1 MLTKIK
7 RSYRKNSSIYFSYA
21 MAIVMY
27 IVVSILKPEFAT
39 IGQIRLLTAQ
49 AAILGILAVGQTF
62 AILLCGID
70 LSIQWTLNG
79 AAVLFVMMCKSNG
92 IEGGWA
98 EIGVMAICCL
108 LGAAVGMFKGFGIAY
123 LNISPLI
130 MTYGVNVIIQG
141 ITVGLTHNS
150 FAGGYTPADLQKFV
164 MASPLGLPNIV
175 WVWLVVAVIITLLL
189 WKTPFGR
196 KVYAIGNNES
206 VAHYSGIDTRMTKMI
221 AYGISGLF
229 AAFGGILYAGKITN
243 AYLGM
248 GDFILFQ
255 SIAVVAIGGTSMSG
269 GRGNYIG
276 TIAGALVLTI
286 ANGMLSAFMMPDAVK
301 NIVYGVIL
309 LVAVY
314 VTILRQNQGKKAVM

>member
-1 MLTKIK
+1 MLDKLK
-7 RSYRKNSSIYFSYA
+7 RVYRKNSSIFFSYGI
-21 MAIVMY
+21 AILMY
-27 IVVSILKPEFAT
+27 IVVSLLKPEFAT
-39 IGQIRLLTAQ
+39 YGQIKLLTSQ

-79 AAVLFVMMCKSNG
+79 AAVLFVLLCKNNG
-92 IEGGWA
+92 ITGGWM
-98 EIGVMAICCL
+98 EVVVILLCCL
-108 LGAAVGMFKGFGIAY
+108 LAGAVGLFKGFGIAY

-141 ITVGLTHNS
+141 VTVGLTHNS

-164 MASPLGLPNIV
+164 MDTPLGLPNV
-175 WVWLVVAVIITLLL
+175 VYVWLIIAAFITILL

-196 KVYAIGNNES
+196 KVYAIGNNDS
-206 VAHYSGIDTRMTKMI
+206 VAYYSGINVRATKMI
-221 AYGISGLF
+221 AYGISGFF
-229 AAFGGILYAGKITN
+229 AGLGGILYAGKITN

-269 GRGNYIG
+269 GKGNYVG
-276 TIAGALVLTI
+276 TVAGALVLTI
-286 ANGMLSAFMMPDAVK
+286 ANGMLSAFLMPDAVK
-301 NIVYGVIL
+301 DIVYGVIL
-309 LVAVY
+309 LGAVY
-314 VTILRQNQGKKAVM
+314 ITVLRQNKGKRAVM